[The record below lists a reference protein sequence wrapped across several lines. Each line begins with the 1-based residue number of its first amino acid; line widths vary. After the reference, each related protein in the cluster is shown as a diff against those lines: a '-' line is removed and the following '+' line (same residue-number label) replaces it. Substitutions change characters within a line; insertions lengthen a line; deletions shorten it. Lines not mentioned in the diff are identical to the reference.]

1 MRSTVSFFAGI
12 SLLTILLTGCG
23 DSSEEKLQTK
33 ADVYLA
39 EAAQSTAMDHLN
51 AGNQHY
57 YAFQETTMDRSLD
70 PGRMKRVNESFKA
83 IKDVNK
89 LCEESIR
96 ELEKYK
102 QTLLKQ
108 VGINSS
114 RDIERAY
121 MPYNDPITPATYSLR
136 NLAPNK
142 KLTKWVAD
150 GNTLFALRQQFRKEA
165 MQLFMK
171 HSADIS
177 GNSLNATVPIIESF
191 NNERDL
197 QQQIDRAFQP
207 INIRY
212 DDVEFAKHLYK
223 LLSDDK
229 STYLGYFKTTPSWI
243 TQFQLLTVC
252 ETEILAFRRDYFSF
266 ISSTVNLSSEY
277 NFNQLVTVVEG
288 PNTATAGSTI
298 KLKVFVAGHNN
309 YRLPMLFSDTKVQKT
324 VTENGYDIITY
335 TVPNASE
342 VTYTGKTGVYSK
354 SGVLQMFP
362 WSKTITI
369 VK

>member
-1 MRSTVSFFAGI
+1 MKSTVSFFAGI

-23 DSSEEKLQTK
+23 NSSKEKLQTK
-33 ADVYLA
+33 ADIYLA

-70 PGRMKRVNESFKA
+70 PVRLKRISESFKA
-83 IKDVNK
+83 IKDVDK
-89 LCEESIR
+89 LCEETIR

-108 VGINSS
+108 VGINAS
-114 RDIERAY
+114 RDIKRAY
-121 MPYNDPITPATYSLR
+121 MPSNEPLTPATYSLG
-136 NLAPNK
+136 NLNPNK
-142 KLTKWVAD
+142 KLAHWVAD
-150 GNTLFALRQQFRKEA
+150 GDALFALRQRFRKKA

-177 GNSLNATVPIIESF
+177 GNSLNATVPVIESF
-191 NNERDL
+191 RDEQDL

-207 INIRY
+207 MNIRY

-223 LLSDDK
+223 HLSDDK
-229 STYLGYFKTTPSWI
+229 STYLSYFKMTPSWI

-309 YRLPMLFSDTKVQKT
+309 YRLPILTSGAGVQKT
-324 VTENGYDIITY
+324 VTENGYDVITY

-342 VTYTGKTGVYSK
+342 VTYAGNVGVYSK
-354 SGVLQMFP
+354 SGVLQLFP